1 MSKTARHGIFKK
13 LTPVIIGGLGL
24 FALPALAQQTT
35 YIGGS
40 GSPNVQVD
48 LSVLDSLGT
57 IPNIAESHRLGL
69 AGLAA
74 RAGVVQSRT
83 KQMRTRPAPP
93 LPSRRNLSA
102 AQSMATRQMTAA
114 VVRPAVTT
122 MPAPRIANV
131 APNIPSATAALAP
144 VPAKM
149 RAPAPKATAP
159 ATVARAKITPK
170 KSAPKI
176 AAPKIAAPKKQ
187 APIRLASLPK
197 ATSTPTRELKAP
209 PAPKA
214 AAPTPPSVKAPSAKP
229 LSAKSQG
236 MLSVSVGFDVGV
248 IKLTDG
254 AQSELERV
262 ITTLSKNEDLR
273 VRLHAFAKTPDGNKN
288 AARRLS
294 LSRALAVRSYLMDKG
309 IRSTRMDVR
318 ALGNQSDGAA
328 ADRVDVTVVKR

>member
-114 VVRPAVTT
+114 SVRPAVTT

-131 APNIPSATAALAP
+131 APNIPSAAAALAP

-176 AAPKIAAPKKQ
+176 TAPKKQ

-214 AAPTPPSVKAPSAKP
+214 AAPTPPSVKAPAAKP
-229 LSAKSQG
+229 LSAKSQS

-254 AQSELERV
+254 AQSELESV